1 MLNVKIVTEYSK
13 VSVQMW
19 LPLSRPRYHYCSILS
34 IFFSPI
40 LSFHQH
46 NIVVG
51 QVVGKRT
58 HLGISGKGKV
68 PNNKVLLC
76 SALSFLPVCILLKDS
91 SGGRQVWITIPLRSS
106 WVPVTPL

>member
-51 QVVGKRT
+51 QIVGKRT

-76 SALSFLPVCILLKDS
+76 YFALLCPFFLYVYYSRTLQEGDR
-91 SGGRQVWITIPLRSS
+91 SGSQFHSDLPGYL
-106 WVPVTPL
+106 